1 LTTLGIVGCFA
12 GIFIGVFCFNPADMQ
27 TGVNGILEVLKGSFL
42 VSGLGIGLSILLKFK
57 QKETDLKNANN
68 NITQDNFIPKLIQ
81 IIDKNDQTLQ
91 NVSEAITSLKTGL
104 VGNEEGTLLTQI
116 KMMRQDTSDNLSKL
130 NRGFEQ
136 FSAHMVEN
144 NQKAFIEGLRQAM
157 SDFNTKI
164 TEQFGDNFKELNAA
178 VKDLVTW
185 QGQYRISLEKLIE
198 QETQSSKNLTEIVA
212 NNQKQYELLEKT
224 NKSHQDAIEKQ
235 NEALEEI
242 AEKYDEQL
250 DKFKDFKDVAESLE
264 ETIKTSSDQ
273 IEILNSQQET
283 MANTLK
289 AMENIVPNAN
299 EQISKIIGD
308 LKQGSEM
315 LNKGLMEASAKL
327 NTSLESELNSS
338 LKTLGGHLAQLST
351 KFVQDYTPLTT
362 KLQDIVNIAQKIN
375 K

>member
-1 LTTLGIVGCFA
+1 
-12 GIFIGVFCFNPADMQ
+12 MQ

-164 TEQFGDNFKELNAA
+164 TEQFGDNFKELNHA

-185 QGQYRISLEKLIE
+185 QEQYRISLEKLIE
-198 QETQSSKNLTEIVA
+198 QETQSSDNLTTIAA

-224 NKSHQDAIEKQ
+224 NKTHQDAIEKQ

-242 AEKYDEQL
+242 AKKYDEQL

-264 ETIKTSSDQ
+264 TTIKTSSDQ
-273 IEILNSQQET
+273 IEILKSQQEV
-283 MANTLK
+283 MKKVLQN
-289 AMENIVPNAN
+289 MENIVPNAN

-327 NTSLESELNSS
+327 NTSLETELNNSLQSLGSQLIKLSS
-338 LKTLGGHLAQLST
+338 

>member
-1 LTTLGIVGCFA
+1 MTTLGIVGCFA

-164 TEQFGDNFKELNAA
+164 TEQFGDNFKELNHA

-185 QGQYRISLEKLIE
+185 QEQYRISLEKLIE
-198 QETQSSKNLTEIVA
+198 QETQSSDNLTTIAA

-224 NKSHQDAIEKQ
+224 NKTHQDAIEKQ

-242 AEKYDEQL
+242 AKKYDEQL

-264 ETIKTSSDQ
+264 TTIKTSSDQ
-273 IEILNSQQET
+273 IEILKSQQEV
-283 MANTLK
+283 MKKVLQN
-289 AMENIVPNAN
+289 MENIVPNAN

-327 NTSLESELNSS
+327 NTSLETELNNSLQSLGSQLIKLSS
-338 LKTLGGHLAQLST
+338 